1 MGLLDTPPLKGSSQ
15 MMFEL
20 IVQHYDTSTVRD
32 FHQHDHAHIVYL
44 HKGCHI
50 AYASDQSLLCMPGSL
65 LYISPNTMHGVEIL
79 ENTQTSLLSLPKLDH
94 MPSKAMCI
102 LETSPLLTQLFS
114 IWQNGGPSQS
124 LNNEYKAVLLDQ
136 LITCKVATNPMLA
149 DGKIDR
155 RLIPIIEAF
164 SDKPNIKMSIS
175 TFATSSGASVRTLNR
190 LFQSHFNASFK
201 DIRNTVIM
209 ERAEQLLKS
218 GMIATDVAFEL
229 EYSSLSA
236 FSTAF
241 KEYQKGKSPA

>member
-1 MGLLDTPPLKGSSQ
+1 
-15 MMFEL
+15 
-20 IVQHYDTSTVRD
+20 
-32 FHQHDHAHIVYL
+32 
-44 HKGCHI
+44 
-50 AYASDQSLLCMPGSL
+50 
-65 LYISPNTMHGVEIL
+65 
-79 ENTQTSLLSLPKLDH
+79 
-94 MPSKAMCI
+94 
-102 LETSPLLTQLFS
+102 
-114 IWQNGGPSQS
+114 
-124 LNNEYKAVLLDQ
+124 
-136 LITCKVATNPMLA
+136 
-149 DGKIDR
+149 
-155 RLIPIIEAF
+155 
-164 SDKPNIKMSIS
+164 MSIS